1 MTDAYRAYVAALCE
15 ADDATARAEQAERQQ
30 SERARAADAA
40 AAQDA
45 EKQRRRVAATLGRRE
60 AVAERLRALPAD
72 LPAPRD
78 RRPAAS
84 SDPLALAEQLLSR
97 AEQAAAGCDDE
108 LAAIKRQRVRLH
120 EAQAGAEGSRRAE
133 REREAA
139 RLREA
144 RLDAA
149 RGDRVLGLTSA
160 LIGILVLATGMVV
173 SAVVAC
179 AVGVV
184 LAGLFAL
191 LARARPSSLPA
202 RIQRRRTGIT
212 TDDPTWT
219 FPPPTPIVGAI
230 FASAV
235 VIAGVATLVGGA
247 LSGETAG
254 IALGGVLAALGA
266 GAALKLGQSST
277 EGQPI

>member
-1 MTDAYRAYVAALCE
+1 MMDEYRAYVAALRE

-45 EKQRRRVAATLGRRE
+45 EKQRRRVATTLGRRE
-60 AVAERLRALPAD
+60 AVAERLRALPVD
-72 LPAPRD
+72 LPAPRG

-108 LAAIKRQRVRLH
+108 FAAIKRQRVRLH
-120 EAQAGAEGSRRAE
+120 EGVEESRRAA

-149 RGDRVLGLTSA
+149 RGDRVLGLASA
-160 LIGILVLATGMVV
+160 LIGIAVLATGMVV
-173 SAVVAC
+173 SAVAAC

-202 RIQRRRTGIT
+202 RIQRRRTGTT

-277 EGQPI
+277 EGQPT